1 MSFNIISFVW
11 HVVNGLILYF
21 ALRHFLYKPVRKFM
35 EEREQRI
42 QRQLDEAEQAQRA
55 AQAEL
60 DKQHQLTIKAQEQ
73 LNQAAKD
80 GADKGRERA
89 QELIEQAEGEA
100 RRIVEEARVAA
111 KNQQAMEREAQR
123 QRTVE
128 LGTAI
133 ASKLLDRELTAQDNS
148 KLIDDFLNK
157 VG

>member
-21 ALRHFLYKPVRKFM
+21 ALRHFLYKPVRRFM
-35 EEREQRI
+35 DERAQRI
-42 QRQLDEAEQAQRA
+42 QSQLDEAEQAQRA

-60 DKQHQLTIKAQEQ
+60 DKQHALTLKAQEQ

-80 GADKGRERA
+80 GADKGRARA
-89 QELIEQAEGEA
+89 QELIEQAQDEA
-100 RRIVEEARVAA
+100 RRIVDEARTAA

-128 LGTAI
+128 LGTAL
-133 ASKLLDRELTAQDNS
+133 ASKLLNRELTAQDNS